1 MVENQPSSLTD
12 QELLTEAKKQKSKN
26 ITNALLVG
34 FLAGILVYSVWKNS
48 LGFLSLIP
56 LFLIYKL
63 VNKSKYDKEEL
74 EREMKKRK
82 LQ

>member
-1 MVENQPSSLTD
+1 MDTNNISSLTD

>member
-1 MVENQPSSLTD
+1 MDTNNISSLTD
-12 QELLTEAKKQKSKN
+12 QELLTETKKQKSKN

-74 EREMKKRK
+74 EKEMKKRK

>member
-1 MVENQPSSLTD
+1 MDTNNISSLTD

-74 EREMKKRK
+74 EKEMKKRG